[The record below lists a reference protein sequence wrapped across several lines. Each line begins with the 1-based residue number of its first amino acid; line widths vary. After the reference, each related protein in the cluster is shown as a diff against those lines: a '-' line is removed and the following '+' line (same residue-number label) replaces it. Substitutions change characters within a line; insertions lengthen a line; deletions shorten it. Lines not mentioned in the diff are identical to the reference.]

1 MEDDISVISTVSS
14 SRILYTP
21 SSFARFSLLHLQE
34 AGSLKVMQ
42 PHISKR
48 EKLQSYL
55 CFVVCQ
61 GSGKLL
67 YENTEYNLSAGDVV
81 FIDCHKGYSHVT
93 DDDLWSLRWCHF
105 YGISMQDI
113 YAKYR
118 ERGGKAVFHP
128 DDVEAINNILSN
140 LYDLAVSSD
149 YIRDMRINERLN
161 ELLTILMEQSW
172 HQDIAVMSKKRMEL
186 NEIKQYLDENYGEK
200 VTLNTLASRFFVSK
214 SYLSRIF
221 KDSYGFTI
229 NQYILFKRITKAK
242 QLLRFST
249 KNVDEI
255 ADFVGMNDA
264 NYFSRMFRKV
274 EGISPSEYRKRW

>member
-14 SRILYTP
+14 SRVLYTP

-34 AGSLKVMQ
+34 AGSLKAMQ

-81 FIDCHKGYSHVT
+81 FIDCRKGYSHVT

-128 DDVEAINNILSN
+128 DDVETINNILSN

-200 VTLNTLASRFFVSK
+200 VTLNTLASMFFVSK

-229 NQYILFKRITKAK
+229 NQYILFKRITEAK

-255 ADFVGMNDA
+255 ADFVGMNAA
-264 NYFSRMFRKV
+264 NSFSRMFRKV

>member
-1 MEDDISVISTVSS
+1 MEDENLVFSTVSS

-34 AGSLKVMQ
+34 AGSLKAMQ

-81 FIDCHKGYSHVT
+81 FIDCRKGYSHVT

-118 ERGGKAVFHP
+118 ERGGKVVFHP

-172 HQDIAVMSKKRMEL
+172 HRDIDIMSKKRMEL

-200 VTLNTLASRFFVSK
+200 VSLNTLARRFFVSK

-221 KDSYGFTI
+221 KNSYGFTI
-229 NQYILFKRITKAK
+229 NQYILFKRITEAK
-242 QLLRFST
+242 HLLRFST

>member
-229 NQYILFKRITKAK
+229 NQYILFKRIPEAK